1 MSFRSVTYP
10 NDVLDQFNVKMTLS
24 KSGDHMQNLAISC
37 VLQAPSKARSDSPDR
52 EKDQGN
58 GNFSRRKETLSMSF
72 VTEDSNFFQL
82 LGYIFSAFKRHDT
95 NHAILK
101 YSPFSKKLTYI
112 SMPLVSASY

>member
-1 MSFRSVTYP
+1 MTKQIDEVFFLREIFSFPRS
-10 NDVLDQFNVKMTLS
+10 FS
-24 KSGDHMQNLAISC
+24 
-37 VLQAPSKARSDSPDR
+37 RSDSPDR

-112 SMPLVSASY
+112 SMPLVSASN

>member
-1 MSFRSVTYP
+1 
-10 NDVLDQFNVKMTLS
+10 
-24 KSGDHMQNLAISC
+24 
-37 VLQAPSKARSDSPDR
+37 
-52 EKDQGN
+52 
-58 GNFSRRKETLSMSF
+58 MSF
-72 VTEDSNFFQL
+72 VTEDGNFFQL

>member
-1 MSFRSVTYP
+1 MFRAAGKRLLRAGKIRRRSFFSERE
-10 NDVLDQFNVKMTLS
+10 LFLFRDQTFFS
-24 KSGDHMQNLAISC
+24 
-37 VLQAPSKARSDSPDR
+37 RSDSPDR